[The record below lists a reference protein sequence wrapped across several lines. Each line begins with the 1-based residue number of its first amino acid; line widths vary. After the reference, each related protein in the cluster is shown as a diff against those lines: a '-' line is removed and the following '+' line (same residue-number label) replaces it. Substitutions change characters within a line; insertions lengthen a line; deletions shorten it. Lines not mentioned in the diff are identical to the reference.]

1 VKRHLAALL
10 RALLGRRLLGR
21 TGRFLWNAARLDGTN
36 RFEIN
41 GEALVQDAFVR
52 AASPGPLVV
61 LDVGA
66 NVGDWS
72 KALAER
78 CARAGRKLTLHA
90 FEPSAATFETL
101 QRNAAGWGGE
111 AKVGLH
117 RLALSNRAGTAAFH
131 SVGEN
136 KGRNSLYEIPGES
149 RSEGPVELKTLDAFA
164 AEQGLDRIDLVK
176 VDTEGH
182 DLFVIQGAARLLEEG
197 RVRALQFEYT
207 WRWIF
212 SRTYLRDVFELLA
225 GKPYALGKIT
235 PQGIEYYPGWDWSL
249 ESYVEGNYLITL
261 NGGAPAL
268 PTVAPVEW

>member
-1 VKRHLAALL
+1 VKRHLAAIL

-21 TGRFLWNAARLDGTN
+21 AGRYLSNAARLDGPN
-36 RFEIN
+36 RFERN
-41 GEALVQDAFVR
+41 GEAGVQDAFVR
-52 AASPGPLVV
+52 SASSDPLVV

-72 KALAER
+72 KALVER
-78 CARAGRKLTLHA
+78 CTRARRKLTLHA
-90 FEPSAATFETL
+90 FEPSASTFETL
-101 QRNAAGWGGE
+101 RRNAASWGGE

-117 RLALSNRAGTAAFH
+117 RLALSNQAGSAVFH
-131 SVGEN
+131 SVGDN

-149 RSEGPVELKTLDAFA
+149 RTEGSVELKTLDAFA

-182 DLFVIQGAARLLEEG
+182 DLFVIQGAGKLLEEG
-197 RVRALQFEYT
+197 RIRALQFEYT

-225 GKPYALGKIT
+225 GKPYALGKVT
-235 PQGIEYYPGWDWSL
+235 PKGIEYYPRWEWSL

-261 NGGAPAL
+261 DGGAPAF
-268 PTVAPVEW
+268 PTVAPIDW